1 MALQTIFKH
10 LAQHLD
16 APKLQRLTNICQS
29 ITLSCKGDGAG
40 LSSGGLIDMVVS
52 ESFANEL
59 PNYEECHEG
68 EADMKILGTPLS
80 LKSINGKSTIALDW
94 SKNGEQS
101 AKREHFATHIMI
113 LNKKRSHWWKKGPKK
128 KAMNIDFDQE
138 IPPGFYLIDKQWCK
152 ENIQLSTNNKT
163 NTLIS
168 SQYLY
173 AMLLWSIQHGLHVP
187 LPDANKK
194 LTFKILNAFQ

>member
-1 MALQTIFKH
+1 MALPAISKH
-10 LAQHLD
+10 LRIHLNLS
-16 APKLQRLTNICQS
+16 KRQRLANICQS
-29 ITLSCKGDGAG
+29 VTLSCKGDGAG
-40 LSSGGLIDMVVS
+40 LSSGGLIDMIIS
-52 ESFANEL
+52 ESFASEL

-94 SKNGEQS
+94 SKNGEN
-101 AKREHFATHIMI
+101 AKIREHFATHIMI
-113 LNKKRSHWWKKGPKK
+113 LNKKSGKWWKKGPKK
-128 KAMNIDFDQE
+128 KAMDIDFDHE

-152 ENIQLSTNNKT
+152 ENIQLSANNKT

-173 AMLLWSIQHGLHVP
+173 AMLLWSIQRGLHLP
-187 LPDANKK
+187 LPEANKK
-194 LTFKILNAFQ
+194 LTFKILDAFQ